1 MAYPYDY
8 LSPRDKEGGK
18 YDDPSYLVG
27 KGAGTKK
34 VDEALEQ
41 IRKKLRYYGEVVG
54 EEPRLIDDNKSASYP
69 ASRYINEGVYNT
81 ARRDQD
87 FDAAYIQAI
96 QLGLS
101 DQDAKAVAR
110 LRIGQD
116 PTQAT
121 VENTM
126 VRQARPDTEL
136 TPHREA
142 LIRQALSDPNRH
154 IERKLYG
161 VHPNVRHEL
170 VRPDLNLSPK
180 EEIALIQAEELMKY
194 GAASGDTFDIPA
206 NTPEVKKVIQ
216 QVKSTPTPPITPTG
230 RSQYAGKLAKFLI
243 PLITGSSAGYLL
255 SDALQEAEKEELAEL
270 LNQPI
275 S

>member
-34 VDEALEQ
+34 VDEALER
-41 IRKKLRYYGEVVG
+41 IRKKLSQHGEIFWG
-54 EEPRLIDDNKSASYP
+54 EPRLVDDNKSASYP

-116 PTQAT
+116 ATQAT
-121 VENTM
+121 AKNTM

-136 TPHREA
+136 TPHREELIKRA
-142 LIRQALSDPNRH
+142 LAGMEPDH
-154 IERKLYG
+154 INYDAPLDG
-161 VHPNVRHEL
+161 VRHKL

-255 SDALQEAEKEELAEL
+255 SDALQEAEKEEVAEL

>member
-8 LSPRDKEGGK
+8 LSPRDRESGK

-34 VDEALEQ
+34 VDEALER
-41 IRKKLRYYGEVVG
+41 IRNELSKYGEIVG
-54 EEPRLIDDNKSASYP
+54 GNPRLIDDNKSASYP

-81 ARRDQD
+81 AKRDQD
-87 FDAAYIQAI
+87 FDTAYVQAI

-116 PTQAT
+116 ATQAT

-136 TPHREA
+136 TPHREELIKRA
-142 LIRQALSDPNRH
+142 LAGMEPDH
-154 IERKLYG
+154 INYDAPLDG
-161 VHPNVRHEL
+161 VRHKL

-194 GAASGDTFDIPA
+194 GAASGETFDIPA
-206 NTPEVKKVIQ
+206 NTPEVKKVVQ

-255 SDALQEAEKEELAEL
+255 SDALQEAEKEEVAEL

>member
-8 LSPRDKEGGK
+8 LSPRDRESGK

-27 KGAGTKK
+27 KGSGTKK
-34 VDEALEQ
+34 VDEALER
-41 IRKKLRYYGEVVG
+41 IRKELRKYGEVVG
-54 EEPRLIDDNKSASYP
+54 GEARMIDDKKAVSYP

-81 ARRDQD
+81 AKRDQD
-87 FDAAYIQAI
+87 FDTAYVQAI

-116 PTQAT
+116 ATQAT

-136 TPHREA
+136 TPHREELIKRA
-142 LIRQALSDPNRH
+142 LTGMEPDH
-154 IERKLYG
+154 INYDAPLD
-161 VHPNVRHEL
+161 NVRHKL

-194 GAASGDTFDIPA
+194 GAASGETFDIPA
-206 NTPEVKKVIQ
+206 NTPEVKKVVQ

-255 SDALQEAEKEELAEL
+255 SDALQEAEKEEVAEL

>member
-8 LSPRDKEGGK
+8 LSPRDRESGK

-27 KGAGTKK
+27 KGSGTKK
-34 VDEALEQ
+34 VDEALER
-41 IRKKLRYYGEVVG
+41 IRKELRKYGEVVG
-54 EEPRLIDDNKSASYP
+54 GEARMIDDKKAVSYP

-81 ARRDQD
+81 AKRDQD
-87 FDAAYIQAI
+87 FDTAYVQAI

-116 PTQAT
+116 ATQAT

-136 TPHREA
+136 TPHREELIKRA
-142 LIRQALSDPNRH
+142 LAGMEPDH
-154 IERKLYG
+154 INYDAPLD
-161 VHPNVRHEL
+161 NVRHKL

-194 GAASGDTFDIPA
+194 GAASGETFDIPA
-206 NTPEVKKVIQ
+206 NTPEVKKVVQ

-255 SDALQEAEKEELAEL
+255 SDALQEAEKEEVAEL